1 MRGRSECPNK
11 RRTARVMLFSLIGLV
26 GAGCGSGTT
35 KTSSP
40 ASPLPAGKT
49 PSAISKMV
57 CASAAHEELDNAL
70 GDTGTVSPPTW
81 VDHVYS
87 CRYSY
92 PDGSFT
98 LSVKELSSWAQTYS
112 YFNSLA
118 ARLGNVHRWTALGQA
133 AFSTNNGSMV
143 VRKDWKVLLVD
154 VSALPRQFGS
164 PPTSAKDVAYTIGDV
179 ILGCWA
185 GD

>member
-11 RRTARVMLFSLIGLV
+11 RRTVRVMVFTLIGLV
-26 GAGCGSGTT
+26 GAGCGSGAAR
-35 KTSSP
+35 TSST

-49 PSAISKMV
+49 PSSISKMV
-57 CASAAHEELDNAL
+57 CSSEAHEALDNAL
-70 GDTGTVSPPTW
+70 GDTGTVSTPTW

-98 LSVKELSSWAQTYS
+98 LSVKELSSWAQTYA
-112 YFNSLA
+112 YFNGLS
-118 ARLGNVHRWTALGQA
+118 ARLGDAHRWALGQA
-133 AFSTNNGSMV
+133 AFSTNNGSLV

-154 VSALPRQFGS
+154 ASALPPRFGS
-164 PPTSAKDVAYTIGDV
+164 PPTTAKDVAYTVGDV